1 MMTLTL
7 KKKVIKISMEEL
19 TICIIAGTIGIVT
32 LAIKDKIKEKR
43 QNE

>member
-19 TICIIAGTIGIVT
+19 TIGIVAGTIGIVT
-32 LAIKDKIKEKR
+32 LAIKDKLKEKR
-43 QNE
+43 